1 MRSAGKRTSVIA
13 ATAAVFTGVTAA
25 VSVPASA
32 GPKDVP
38 PGQRGRILSDRPLT
52 TSAALPSAAA
62 NRLVTYTSQG
72 VGGKKIKV
80 SGTVSV
86 PEGRAPRGGW
96 PVISWAHGT
105 TGTADVCA
113 PSADTPGGPVHDYVS
128 ITAAYL
134 DRWVARGYAVVQTDY
149 EGLGT
154 EGGHP
159 YMNGESAANTVVDMV
174 HAARALDHRIG
185 RDWFAIGHSQGGQA
199 ALFSAAAQPRTGQ
212 LNLKGAVALAPGG
225 YGLSQTVDYIQSR
238 LPGAQYAL
246 AFLPTLIT
254 GAEAADP
261 SIVPEELLT
270 EAASDTLLKAGRT
283 ECTAKHR
290 EIALTFPLDQVFR
303 PGADLTGLTSYL
315 RSQEPVGLDLRVP
328 TQVPQGTADVLVG
341 KPTTDL
347 LVDDLCEL
355 GEVAYDVYEGADH
368 RGVLNASFE
377 DSFSFVEDLRAG
389 RAPRNT
395 C

>member
-1 MRSAGKRTSVIA
+1 LRSAGKRTSVLA
-13 ATAAVFTGVTAA
+13 ATAALFTGATAVA
-25 VSVPASA
+25 SVPASA

-38 PGQRGRILSDRPLT
+38 PGQRGRVLSDRPLT

-80 SGTVSV
+80 SGTVST

-105 TGTADVCA
+105 TGTADLCA
-113 PSADTPGGPVHDYVS
+113 PSADTPDGPVHDYVS
-128 ITAAYL
+128 ITSAYL
-134 DRWVARGYAVVQTDY
+134 DRWVSRGYAVVQTDY

-159 YMNGESAANTVVDMV
+159 YMNGESAANTVVDIV

-199 ALFSAAAQPRTGQ
+199 ALYSAAAEQRTGQ
-212 LNLKGAVALAPGG
+212 LNLKGVVSLAPGG
-225 YGLSQTVDYIQSR
+225 YGLSQTVDYIQSQ

-261 SIVPEELLT
+261 AIVPEEMLTEEASATLLT
-270 EAASDTLLKAGRT
+270 AGRT
-283 ECTAKHR
+283 QCTAKHR
-290 EIALTFPLDQVFR
+290 EIALTFPLDKVFR
-303 PGADLTGLTSYL
+303 PGADLAPLTAYL
-315 RSQEPVGLDLRVP
+315 RSQDPVDLDLRVP
-328 TQVPQGTADVLVG
+328 TQVAQGTADVLVS
-341 KPTTDL
+341 KQTTDL
-347 LVDDLCEL
+347 LVGEL
-355 GEVAYDVYEGADH
+355 RERGEVDYDVYEGADH
-368 RGVLNASFE
+368 RGVLGASFE
-377 DSFSFVEDLRAG
+377 DSYAFVESLRSG
-389 RAPRNT
+389 S
-395 C
+395 

>member
-1 MRSAGKRTSVIA
+1 MRSFSARTAALAA
-13 ATAAVFTGVTAA
+13 ATAMAAA
-25 VSVPASA
+25 VLAPVPAA
-32 GPKDVP
+32 ADVP
-38 PGQRGRILSDRPLT
+38 PGQRGRVLSDRPLT

-72 VGGKKIKV
+72 AGGKKIKV
-80 SGTVSV
+80 SGTVSI
-86 PEGRAPRGGW
+86 PRGRAPRGGW

-128 ITAAYL
+128 ITGGYL

-159 YMNGESAANTVVDMV
+159 YMNGESAADTVVDMV
-174 HAARALDHRIG
+174 RAARGLDRRIG

-199 ALFSAAAQPRTGQ
+199 ALFSAAARQKNSGLR
-212 LNLKGAVALAPGG
+212 LKGAVALAPGG
-225 YGLSQTVDYIQSR
+225 YGLSQIAAFVKDQ

-246 AFLPTLIT
+246 AFLPVMLT

-261 SIVPEELLT
+261 ALRPEELLT
-270 EAASDTLLKAGRT
+270 EEASAVLLKSGRT
-283 ECTAKHR
+283 ECTARHR
-290 EIALTFPLDQVFR
+290 EIAATFPLDKVFR
-303 PGADLTGLTSYL
+303 PDADLTALTAYL
-315 RSQEPVGLDLRVP
+315 RAQEPVGLDLRVP
-328 TQVPQGTADVLVG
+328 TMVLQGTADVLVS

-347 LVDDLCEL
+347 LVADLCKASPD
-355 GEVAYDVYEGADH
+355 VTYKVYDGADH
-368 RGVLNASFE
+368 RGVLAASF
-377 DSFSFVEDLRAG
+377 DDALGYVESLRSG
-389 RAPRNT
+389 GSPAPT

>member
-1 MRSAGKRTSVIA
+1 MRSAGKRTSVLA
-13 ATAAVFTGVTAA
+13 ATATAFTAA
-25 VSVPASA
+25 AAVASVPASA

-38 PGQRGRILSDRPLT
+38 PGQRGKVLSDQRLT
-52 TSAALPSAAA
+52 GSAALPSAAA

-80 SGTVSV
+80 SGTVST
-86 PEGRAPRGGW
+86 PQGRAPHGGW

-113 PSADTPGGPVHDYVS
+113 PSADTPDGPVHDYVS

-134 DRWVARGYAVVQTDY
+134 DRWVSRGYAVVQTDY

-159 YMNGESAANTVVDMV
+159 YMNGESAADTVVDIV

-199 ALFSAAAQPRTGQ
+199 ALYAAAAKPRTGQ
-212 LNLKGAVALAPGG
+212 LNLKGVVSLAPGG
-225 YGLSQTVDYIQSR
+225 YGLSQTVDYIQSQ

-270 EAASDTLLKAGRT
+270 DEASATLLTAGRT
-283 ECTAKHR
+283 QCTAKHR
-290 EIALTFPLDQVFR
+290 EIALTFPLDKVFR
-303 PGADLTGLTSYL
+303 PGADLTPLTAYL
-315 RSQEPVGLDLRVP
+315 RSQDPVDLDLRVP
-328 TQVPQGTADVLVG
+328 TQVAQGTADVLVS
-341 KPTTDL
+341 KQTTDL
-347 LVDDLCEL
+347 LVGEL
-355 GEVAYDVYEGADH
+355 RERGEVAYDVYEGADH

-377 DSFSFVEDLRAG
+377 DSYAFVESLRSG
-389 RAPRNT
+389 S
-395 C
+395 

>member
-1 MRSAGKRTSVIA
+1 MRSAGKRTSVLA
-13 ATAAVFTGVTAA
+13 ATAALFTGATAVA
-25 VSVPASA
+25 SVPASA

-38 PGQRGRILSDRPLT
+38 PGQRGRVLSDRPLT

-80 SGTVSV
+80 SGTVST

-113 PSADTPGGPVHDYVS
+113 PSADTPDGPVHDYVS

-134 DRWVARGYAVVQTDY
+134 DKWVSRGYAVVQTDY

-159 YMNGESAANTVVDMV
+159 YMNGESAANTVVDIV

-199 ALFSAAAQPRTGQ
+199 ALYSAAAEQRTGQ
-212 LNLKGAVALAPGG
+212 LNLKGVVSLAPGG
-225 YGLSQTVDYIQSR
+225 YGLSQTVDYIQSQ

-261 SIVPEELLT
+261 AIVPEEMLTEEASATLLT
-270 EAASDTLLKAGRT
+270 AGRT
-283 ECTAKHR
+283 QCTAKHR
-290 EIALTFPLDQVFR
+290 EIALTFPLDKVFR
-303 PGADLTGLTSYL
+303 PGADLAPLTAYL
-315 RSQEPVGLDLRVP
+315 RSQDPVDLDLRVP
-328 TQVPQGTADVLVG
+328 TQVAQGTADVLVS
-341 KPTTDL
+341 KQTTDL
-347 LVDDLCEL
+347 LVGEL
-355 GEVAYDVYEGADH
+355 RERGEVDYDVYEGADH
-368 RGVLNASFE
+368 RGVLSASFE
-377 DSFSFVEDLRAG
+377 DSYAFVESLRSG
-389 RAPRNT
+389 S
-395 C
+395 